1 MSEFE
6 ILRRVIRAYRN
17 AADPAGL
24 GKLLFEVEKA
34 VSKSGDYIDPKRGAD
49 KAVFGMLF
57 TAFAIMEDC
66 ETETGAE

>member
-1 MSEFE
+1 MSGIE
-6 ILRRVIRAYRN
+6 ILCRVIRNYRL

-34 VSKSGDYIDPKRGAD
+34 VSRRGDYNIPKTGAG

-57 TAFAIMEDC
+57 TAFCAMENP
-66 ETETGAE
+66 EIETGEE